1 MIPQGWRRR
10 TSKLTT
16 IQVSIVQTDDLTLRN
31 GVNPG
36 QHGSLV
42 TGSVGNSHPIRVS
55 VKIANFP
62 TPFIRIENGPFRKC
76 DDQASGIC

>member
-10 TSKLTT
+10 TSKLST
-16 IQVSIVQTDDLTLRN
+16 IQVSIVQTDDFTLRN
-31 GVNPG
+31 GVNPAYLIAFE
-36 QHGSLV
+36 QPGSLV

-62 TPFIRIENGPFRKC
+62 NPFYPDRKRALS
-76 DDQASGIC
+76 QM